1 MYRIFNLDLSY
12 YSMRSNDLD
21 VNSATLSMMHKN
33 IFYSR
38 TGATLVG
45 KTIEPLILNARV
57 SKSRHT
63 RRSSQERQK

>member
-21 VNSATLSMMHKN
+21 VTSATLSMMHKN

-45 KTIEPLILNARV
+45 KTKAAHFE
-57 SKSRHT
+57 
-63 RRSSQERQK
+63 RSCQQV